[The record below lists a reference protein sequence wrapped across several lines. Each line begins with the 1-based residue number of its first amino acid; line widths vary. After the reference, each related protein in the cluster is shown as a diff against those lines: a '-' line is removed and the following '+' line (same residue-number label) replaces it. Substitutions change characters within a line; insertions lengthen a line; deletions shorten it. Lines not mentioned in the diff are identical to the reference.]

1 MNLSTDYHDIQEDG
15 RIILLYSGGTDST
28 LILHELIKRFPN
40 LLIHTVSLDAPF
52 LHKIKYESEL
62 KTRRIFIK
70 YLLEQKYH
78 IRHQEIS
85 IRHNLIPEMEHYYDD
100 IRVFNV
106 EPGGC
111 PQAVY
116 WLSTLLIYLKSGD
129 HLYYGLLGIDDN
141 TWCVPYYIERMKY
154 FLETLGRKD
163 ISLHVPLLYKS
174 KDYVIQKL
182 FEYGIYEHTWH
193 CETPY
198 EENIPC
204 LECKPCMDHLKALAG
219 IAEFHDDIEIQKKAR
234 VLVDEAKSIIAK
246 RSDERKERLDQILRK

>member
-1 MNLSTDYHDIQEDG
+1 MNLSTDYHDIQEGG
-15 RIILLYSGGTDST
+15 RIILLYSGGTDSS
-28 LILHELIKRFPN
+28 LILYELIKRFPN

-62 KTRRIFIK
+62 KTRRTFIK
-70 YLLEQKYH
+70 YLLDQKCP

-85 IRHNLIPEMEHYYDD
+85 IRHNLIPEMEPYRDD
-100 IRVFNV
+100 ARIFNV
-106 EPGGC
+106 ELGGC

-141 TWCVPYYIERMKY
+141 TWCVPYYIEGMKY
-154 FLETLGRKD
+154 FLKTLDRKD
-163 ISLHVPLLYKS
+163 ISLHVPLIYKS

-182 FEYGIYEHTWH
+182 FEYGIYDYTWH

-198 EENIPC
+198 EENVPC
-204 LECKPCMDHLKALAG
+204 LECDPCMIHLKALAG
-219 IAEFHDDIEIQKKAR
+219 MAEFHEDIEIQKKAR
-234 VLVDEAKSIIAK
+234 ELVDKAKFVIAK
-246 RSDERKERLDQILRK
+246 RSAE